1 MRFEDKYFTK
11 IVFNREQIRRN
22 YNNALR
28 DLNIAKTDK
37 ILEVKFNYA
46 YTALIKAGIS
56 LLSYYDI
63 KVRSVPGHHIKII
76 DKLAKMLRN
85 ETVADMANVM
95 RAKRNLDLY
104 AGGIEITQKEC
115 KEYIKFVEGILKKVK
130 AIIEK

>member
-85 ETVADMANVM
+85 ETVADVANVM

-115 KEYIKFVEGILKKVK
+115 KEYIKFVEGIRY
-130 AIIEK
+130 IEES